1 MGDWVRKGINGE
13 EGKKGRGGKLRGK
26 RKRREGKATT
36 LLGPEGR
43 PLHCTLQLWGNG
55 CGQVHANLAYPDYL

>member
-26 RKRREGKATT
+26 REGKATT